1 VTFAIKSKLNDAVK
15 VSLKKGEKREVGAL
29 RLILAAIKQ
38 QEVDTRIEVDD
49 DSVLAILGKMAKQRR
64 ESIFHFEKAGRDDLV
79 AQEQFELALL
89 ASYLP
94 AALSDAE
101 IAAAIDAAITS
112 SGSTSPK
119 DMGKVMGL
127 LKTSLQGRADMG
139 AVGAT
144 VKARLAA

>member
-1 VTFAIKSKLNDAVK
+1 M
-15 VSLKKGEKREVGAL
+15 

-38 QEVDTRIEVDD
+38 QEVDTRTEVDD
-49 DSVLAILGKMAKQRR
+49 DAALVILGKMAKQRR
-64 ESIFHFEKAGRDDLV
+64 ESISHYEKANRDDLV
-79 AQEQFELALL
+79 AQEQFELALID
-89 ASYLP
+89 SYLP

-101 IAAAIDAAITS
+101 IATAINDAISDSGAASI
-112 SGSTSPK
+112 K

-144 VKARLAA
+144 VKARLSA